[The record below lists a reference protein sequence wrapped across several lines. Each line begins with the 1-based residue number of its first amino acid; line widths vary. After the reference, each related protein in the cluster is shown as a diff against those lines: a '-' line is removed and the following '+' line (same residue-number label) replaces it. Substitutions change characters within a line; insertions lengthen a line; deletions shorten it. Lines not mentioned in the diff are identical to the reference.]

1 MGKLGNM
8 ENIHVTIH
16 LKTDT
21 LLTPAKA
28 AIVPTWADIDRLKD
42 GLIGAVIT
50 GQITNEFL
58 TDATITACNA
68 SQFDVRKFRFDGI
81 EWVKVY

>member
-1 MGKLGNM
+1 M
-8 ENIHVTIH
+8 
-16 LKTDT
+16 KTDT

-28 AIVPTWADIDRLKD
+28 AIVESWADIDRLKD

-50 GQITNEFL
+50 SQITNEFL
-58 TDATITACNA
+58 TDATITACDA